1 MRILLGNILF
11 ANPALAIGVFAL
23 GVPLLIH
30 LLTRRTP
37 KTMIFPSL
45 RFLLAARAHQSRL
58 YNLRHIL
65 LLLVRTAVLL
75 LILLAFLRPTLMQG
89 SGQKQ
94 NPQAG
99 RTTMVLMDVSA
110 SMEYRYAGLSP
121 LAQAKAAATTLLDH
135 HGKADRFNLILMG
148 ATPNSSFDEPSDNL
162 FLLRRDIR
170 DASIRHECPDIGA
183 AIAEAVSQLKGA
195 SGSKHICFISDFQR
209 TNWSSVDFTRI
220 EPDTELV
227 FMSVGPDLAENCA
240 VTDVAIRPGS
250 PTISEKIEIVCKV
263 ANYSDRPHR
272 LPVELRFQDSES
284 FRQELEIEPQSTVS
298 TSFNL
303 RIHQSG
309 RYEGRVFIPQDG
321 LEIDNQRYFILPV
334 AEKVGV
340 LVVTDDDRNR
350 EQSGVRL
357 LVSAINPFE
366 ENRLA
371 AAVATVVPSS
381 ELNAA
386 TLSAA
391 QVVVLSDVQEL
402 SRRSGQ
408 ALLEY
413 LKNGGS
419 AVYFHVGSAGSQ
431 NLDHLAAWSEGSL
444 TLPFKLTGQID
455 LSRQGGHASP
465 GQANFDNDILRK
477 FRESSELGEL
487 RFQRFF
493 STERV
498 KQKGQ
503 VLLQYDDGNIA
514 MAQTT
519 VGGGMLLLCNFSCSL
534 NGSDLARNTLF
545 VPLVHEIIKG
555 LRPSAGRRNA
565 FLVGEPCYTTIE
577 PVAEAD
583 SIVFKKP
590 SGEAVEGNL
599 DKGQGGTAV
608 FFQKTSACGFYRV
621 YAGDKV
627 AGSVAVNVDPLESNL
642 EKLDASQLKELAKK
656 GPRAAFLASADAAG
670 IEALLQGRPL
680 WHYLLLAA
688 IGMLCLEQLLTMLL
702 RQ

>member
-1 MRILLGNILF
+1 MRILLANILF
-11 ANPALAIGVFAL
+11 ANPAMAVGVFAL

-30 LLTRRTP
+30 LLTRHTP
-37 KTMIFPSL
+37 KSMIFPSL
-45 RFLLAARAHQSRL
+45 RFLKAARAHQSRI

-65 LLLVRTAVLL
+65 LLLVRTTVLL
-75 LILLAFLRPTLMQG
+75 LILLAFLRPSLMQG

-94 NPQAG
+94 DPKAG
-99 RTTMVLMDVSA
+99 RTTMILMDVSA
-110 SMEYRYAGLSP
+110 SMEYRYAGVSP
-121 LAQAKAAATTLLDH
+121 LSQAKAAAMTLLDNR
-135 HGKADRFNLILMG
+135 GKADRFNLILMG

-162 FLLRRDIR
+162 YLLRRDIR
-170 DASIRHECPDIGA
+170 DAVVRQECPDLGA
-183 AIAEAVSQLKGA
+183 AIAEAASQLKDA
-195 SGSKHICFISDFQR
+195 RGSKHICFISDFQR
-209 TNWSSVDFTRI
+209 TNWSSVDFSRI

-227 FMSVGPDLAENCA
+227 FMPVGPERAENCS

-250 PTISEKIEIVCKV
+250 PTVSEDIEIVCKV

-272 LPVELRFQDSES
+272 LPVELRFQDNES
-284 FRQELEIEPQSTVS
+284 FKQELEIEPQSAVS
-298 TSFNL
+298 TSFHL

-309 RYEGRVFIPQDG
+309 RYEGRVSIPQDG
-321 LEIDNQRYFILPV
+321 LEIDNTRYFILPV

-340 LVVTDDDRNR
+340 LVVTDDDRTP

-357 LVSAINPFE
+357 LVNAINPFQE
-366 ENRLA
+366 DHLA

-381 ELNAA
+381 DLNTA

-391 QVVVLSDVQEL
+391 QVVVLSDVREL
-402 SRRSGQ
+402 SRSSGQ
-408 ALLEY
+408 ALLDY
-413 LKNGGS
+413 LKSGGS
-419 AVYFHVGSAGSQ
+419 VVYFHVSPSGSQ
-431 NLDHLAAWSEGSL
+431 NLDHLAAWSEGNL

-455 LSRQGGHASP
+455 LSPQGGHASL
-465 GQANFDNDILRK
+465 GQANFDNGILRK
-477 FRESSELGEL
+477 FRESPELSDL
-487 RFQRFF
+487 KFRRFF
-493 STERV
+493 STDRV

-519 VGGGMLLLCNFSCSL
+519 VGGGLLLLCNFSCALS
-534 NGSDLARNTLF
+534 GSDLARNTLF

-577 PVAEAD
+577 PVADTTPVA
-583 SIVFKKP
+583 FKKP
-590 SGEAVEGNL
+590 SGESVEGNL

-608 FFQKTSACGFYRV
+608 FFPKTAACGFYRV
-621 YAGDKV
+621 YAAAKL
-627 AGSVAVNVDPLESNL
+627 AGSVAVNVDSLESNL
-642 EKLDASQLKELAKK
+642 ERLDIPQLKELAKK
-656 GPRAAFLASADAAG
+656 SPRTAFLASTDAAG
-670 IEALLQGRPL
+670 VEVLLEGRPL

-688 IGMLCLEQLLTMLL
+688 IGMLCIEQLLTMLL